1 MLNLRAFGLG
11 SPPCMTSLM
20 VWWFVC
26 EALRWPFC
34 CLSSTWCARPRSLEK
49 EASLQDSRGFKT
61 LKTLVY
67 PEDKQNFATA
77 GWNDSPCYRAFAIST
92 FAPFV
97 SRMTANQ
104 GTTNQNHSFEY
115 GSKLSLSTNYS
126 SLPVIPNCSWFWGG
140 SGGGRCCGIAPAH
153 LKFCT
158 VGATW
163 VSCPVGGLAP
173 SQQVSSCLGSKVPG
187 YCHCNITEVKI
198 SFLGLSPSPFNG
210 WW

>member
-11 SPPCMTSLM
+11 SPPAWHRWWSDGLFVRLCDDLSAVCHLHGVRGRE
-20 VWWFVC
+20 VWK
-26 EALRWPFC
+26 R
-34 CLSSTWCARPRSLEK
+34 RPV
-49 EASLQDSRGFKT
+49 SRTAGGKT